1 MCISMWVTCAKRH
14 QACARAVEM
23 LGIPPPGRAHKKAFN
38 WENTIRALCMQ
49 KKSELSTRHTAKAHR

>member
-1 MCISMWVTCAKRH
+1 MWVTCAKRH

-38 WENTIRALCMQ
+38 WENMIRALCTQ
-49 KKSELSTRHTAKAHR
+49 KKPELSTRHAAKAHK